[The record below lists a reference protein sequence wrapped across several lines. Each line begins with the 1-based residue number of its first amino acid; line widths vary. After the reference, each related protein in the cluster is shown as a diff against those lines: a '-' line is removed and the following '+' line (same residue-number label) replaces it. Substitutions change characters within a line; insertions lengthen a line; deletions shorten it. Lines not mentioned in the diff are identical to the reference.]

1 MIHVCFCFH
10 DKTGNYAKFA
20 GTSMLSLFE
29 NTGSEVTVH
38 ILHDNTLTLDNREKF
53 SYVAGH
59 YRQRIKFYNLDEICP
74 NKIAEIINLVPEVE
88 NAKVTVGA
96 FYKLLI
102 PQVLPKDI
110 NKAIFIDPDTII
122 NLDINELWQ
131 TDLADKVLGVVP
143 GKENGTDC
151 KKAFRLCR
159 EGIVDGEDYFN
170 TGVLVMNLTVL
181 RGEEENIM
189 QGVKFRG
196 ENPAH
201 RFLEQ
206 TVLNYCFSTRTVKL
220 KARFNWFVKNARKD
234 KKRDFS
240 GKIFHYVDGSSRMGL
255 DLNDLANRLW
265 MNYFIKTPWFNA
277 EAFGRLYTNLKKI
290 RNDLKDSALN
300 FSMTVSGKTRV
311 FFVDPKKL
319 EDIKQIFSIGD
330 DEEIILSENNSSL
343 NQLIDTMKN
352 AAGASVAFI
361 TTEKIQ
367 RKNFPFDL
375 LDKEGFKEGTDFIK
389 AWEFLPDEQDVPADS
404 YPLIEA
410 L

>member
-38 ILHDNTLTLDNREKF
+38 ILHDNTLTLDNRENF

-59 YRQRIKFYNLDEICP
+59 YRQRVKFYNLDEICP
-74 NKIAEIINLVPEVE
+74 EKIAEIVNLVPEVE

-102 PQVLPKDI
+102 PQALPKDI

-131 TDLADKVLGVVP
+131 TDLADKALGVVP
-143 GKENGTDC
+143 ATENGTDC
-151 KKAFRLCR
+151 QKSFRLCR

-170 TGVLVMNLTVL
+170 TGVLVMNLNVL
-181 RGEEENIM
+181 RGEEKTIM
-189 QGVKFRG
+189 KGVKFRG
-196 ENPAH
+196 KNPAH
-201 RFLEQ
+201 KFLEQ

-234 KKRDFS
+234 KQRDFS

-255 DLNDLANRLW
+255 DMSDPLNRLW

-277 EAFGRLYTNLKKI
+277 ETFGRLYTNLKKI
-290 RNDLKDSALN
+290 RNDLKDFALN
-300 FSMTVSGKTRV
+300 FSTTISGKTRV
-311 FFVDPKKL
+311 FFVEPKKV
-319 EDIKQIFSIGD
+319 EDIKKIFSIRD
-330 DEEIILSENNSSL
+330 DEKIILAENEDSV
-343 NQLIDTMKN
+343 NQLVDAMKN
-352 AAGASVAFI
+352 SADTGVFFI
-361 TTEKIQ
+361 TMEKLQ
-367 RKNFPFDL
+367 KKNFPFDL
-375 LDKEGFKEGTDFIK
+375 LKQEGFTEGKNFIK
-389 AWEFLPDEQDVPADS
+389 AWHFLPGDQNAPSAS
-404 YPLIEA
+404 YPIIETM
-410 L
+410 